1 MARKVTKEEIAL
13 FNELYIIHGTYAA
26 VARETG
32 WSPSTVAKYIVKNQ
46 APAAPMVPFS
56 STIPAVDDVVVPE
69 DLGVWLVLS
78 AEEVEQVKELWKELR
93 A

>member
-1 MARKVTKEEIAL
+1 MAKKVTKEDIVR

-46 APAAPMVPFS
+46 APAAKIVPFS
-56 STIPAVDDVVVPE
+56 STIPAVE
-69 DLGVWLVLS
+69 DILPPQDFGEWLVLS
-78 AEEVEQVKELWKELR
+78 DEEIEQVKELWKELR

>member
-46 APAAPMVPFS
+46 APAADIVPFS
-56 STIPAVDDVVVPE
+56 STIPAVENIPTPQDFGE
-69 DLGVWLVLS
+69 WLVLS
-78 AEEVEQVKELWKELR
+78 DEEVEQVKELWKELR

>member
-46 APAAPMVPFS
+46 APAANIVPFQGE
-56 STIPAVDDVVVPE
+56 IPQVSDIPTPK
-69 DLGVWLVLS
+69 DLGEWLVLT
-78 AEEVEQVKELWKELR
+78 EDEIEQVKELWKELR

>member
-1 MARKVTKEEIAL
+1 MARKVTKEDIAL

-46 APAAPMVPFS
+46 APAADIVPFS
-56 STIPAVDDVVVPE
+56 STIPAVDEVVVPK
-69 DLGVWLVLS
+69 DLGAWLILS
-78 AEEVEQVKELWKELR
+78 DEEVEQVKELWKELR
-93 A
+93 V

>member
-46 APAAPMVPFS
+46 APTADIVRFS

-69 DLGVWLVLS
+69 DLGAWLVLS
-78 AEEVEQVKELWKELR
+78 DEEIEQIKELWKELR